1 MTFLAMNRSAGMGVA
16 AMLVQGMVQQGL
28 SEAEARKR
36 FYICDK
42 DGLLGQSRGSEAF
55 DQLDPLALAFA
66 RADENSDSSGS
77 GSDSGGVQD
86 GMSLEATA
94 AAVKPTVLLGL
105 SAQGGLFTKELV
117 ATVQKAAEAEPGGGR
132 AIIFPLSNPTARA
145 ECTAEQAYEWTGGE
159 CIFASGSPFAPFQTP
174 DGKTFTPSQCNK

>member
-1 MTFLAMNRSAGMGVA
+1 MSSGERRSAGLGVA

-28 SEAEARKR
+28 SEEEARKR

-66 RADENSDSSGS
+66 RSDEKSESSSSSD
-77 GSDSGGVQD
+77 GGVRD

-94 AAVKPTVLLGL
+94 AAVQPTVLLGL

-117 ATVQKAAEAEPGGGR
+117 STVQQAAAAEPGGGR

-159 CIFASGSPFAPFQTP
+159 CIFASGSPFAPFTTP
-174 DGKTFTPSQCNK
+174 NGKTFTPSQCNK